1 MECSANGA
9 DATFQWF
16 DGLGNVITS
25 GGSKIVTTSSSVSQL
40 QFFPLHQ
47 SHGGNYTC
55 KASISGVIDSKFAV
69 FSVKGI
75 VLFCIVSIVRYCYM
89 NIILSLPAAPT
100 ISAVVSNSSVPTLGG
115 SYSLLCT
122 LSGNEYLRSTII
134 YRWTK
139 SNGTLTQVGTNSN
152 TLTLPSLR
160 LSDRGH
166 YTCMATVASEYLSE
180 SINASSKSFQL
191 QLSSKSHVLLLF

>member
-1 MECSANGA
+1 MYVIINCSLHTVSVTITRSGSTTAGEAFTMECSANGA

-40 QFFPLHQ
+40 RFFPLHQ

-75 VLFCIVSIVRYCYM
+75 VLF
-89 NIILSLPAAPT
+89 L
-100 ISAVVSNSSVPTLGG
+100 
-115 SYSLLCT
+115 
-122 LSGNEYLRSTII
+122 
-134 YRWTK
+134 
-139 SNGTLTQVGTNSN
+139 
-152 TLTLPSLR
+152 
-160 LSDRGH
+160 
-166 YTCMATVASEYLSE
+166 
-180 SINASSKSFQL
+180 
-191 QLSSKSHVLLLF
+191 